1 MNGMTSRSRIMS
13 HDRYDYVSWLMT
25 AMDVPLSIQRNAHTQ
40 SILMDPSTRQP
51 EWRFGILPITVNT
64 SGRVYEDF
72 TRLLFLHAHREAS
85 ILTGELPEESE
96 QFRFFRASPLATL
109 KGSVGLILTKAS
121 EMRVTIPIDQ
131 VVYTVF
137 HTSTSFF

>member
-1 MNGMTSRSRIMS
+1 M
-13 HDRYDYVSWLMT
+13 
-25 AMDVPLSIQRNAHTQ
+25 
-40 SILMDPSTRQP
+40 
-51 EWRFGILPITVNT
+51 
-64 SGRVYEDF
+64 
-72 TRLLFLHAHREAS
+72 LFLHAHREAS